1 MCFEYYHDI
10 FILDPIIDNI
20 WRKKKKELMMLKF
33 VLLDA
38 LKGV

>member
-1 MCFEYYHDI
+1 MCFEYYHEI
-10 FILDPIIDNI
+10 FILDTIIDNI

-33 VLLDA
+33 FMLDA